1 MLIKKYIEFINEKMG
16 VPDNIVNSATGLYQ
30 SILQDF
36 NTRGQSQDLIFKS
49 MRGKDLIDYKI
60 DLPLSTK
67 IGNLEFNSV
76 ELNVRLLAATK
87 SEKERVDIISWGVLN
102 MPDRQDDYKLYYDK
116 SGIDKIYLNV
126 IFVIASDVKFI
137 DIYDYLN
144 AKKSQMIGIL
154 SHELKHVYDKF
165 MFGKSFLE
173 DIIDYGTWSQ
183 TRTGFGPIDDF
194 IYYLY
199 VISKTESLVRP
210 SEIAGEIL
218 TLDLTKSDFRKF
230 LEENST
236 YKNLITIKN
245 FTYDG
250 LKKELHED
258 IENIK
263 KGFIDIEDESDEEIV
278 DAVLDITFDKIIRG
292 QSKSMSDVLR
302 LSEPNSIL
310 INNLQIKIFGMCKDI
325 EFFKKYVDK
334 RLFKDKDQFFI
345 FWERKLKF
353 EAEKTIK
360 KITKLYDLC
369 KDDDFNPLMLK
380 INDRVGS
387 HCIVNPELWNKMI
400 LKKNS
405 AYKIKT

>member
-126 IFVIASDVKFI
+126 IFVIASDVKFS

>member
-230 LEENST
+230 L
-236 YKNLITIKN
+236 L
-245 FTYDG
+245 
-250 LKKELHED
+250 
-258 IENIK
+258 
-263 KGFIDIEDESDEEIV
+263 
-278 DAVLDITFDKIIRG
+278 
-292 QSKSMSDVLR
+292 
-302 LSEPNSIL
+302 
-310 INNLQIKIFGMCKDI
+310 
-325 EFFKKYVDK
+325 
-334 RLFKDKDQFFI
+334 
-345 FWERKLKF
+345 
-353 EAEKTIK
+353 
-360 KITKLYDLC
+360 
-369 KDDDFNPLMLK
+369 
-380 INDRVGS
+380 
-387 HCIVNPELWNKMI
+387 
-400 LKKNS
+400 
-405 AYKIKT
+405 

>member
-126 IFVIASDVKFI
+126 IFVIASDVKFS

-250 LKKELHED
+250 LKKELYED

>member
-102 MPDRQDDYKLYYDK
+102 MPDRQYYYKLYYDK

-126 IFVIASDVKFI
+126 IFVIASDVKFS

>member
-116 SGIDKIYLNV
+116 SAIDKIYLNV
-126 IFVIASDVKFI
+126 IFVIASDVKFS

>member
-49 MRGKDLIDYKI
+49 MRGKDLTDYKI
-60 DLPLSTK
+60 DLPLSIK

-116 SGIDKIYLNV
+116 SAIDKIYLNV
-126 IFVIASDVKFI
+126 IFVIASDVKFS

-245 FTYDG
+245 FSYDG

-278 DAVLDITFDKIIRG
+278 DAVLEITFDKIIRG

-400 LKKNS
+400 LKKNRT
-405 AYKIKT
+405 YKIKT